1 MNREASKALKGYV
14 SWLKL
19 SRSHHTVRAYSREAK
34 EFLQHVNKSPKD
46 LTTLDVT
53 EYLNHLEKKGFKR
66 TSVYRVATGLKRLF
80 RVIGRPDLADSMPMP
95 KYESQFKPTWM
106 PFDML
111 LKLFKA
117 AKPGMKRT
125 MLMIWYELAL
135 REGEIPLLNK
145 SWLNRVTGDI
155 KVRRLK
161 RKGMAEDMISIR
173 EEAFYGRPLDAL
185 VEYLDSREDDLDAMF
200 VVRAGRYG
208 SGWRRIAQRTVAYYY
223 RQAALKA
230 GINPDKYR
238 PHCLRHSRLTH
249 MAIEM
254 IQEYGVADIAR
265 IAKFAGHVN
274 ISTTLKY
281 VHLAGEWLLLHG
293 KKEAE
298 KETPQEYMRREYA
311 KYRLGLR

>member
-1 MNREASKALKGYV
+1 M
-14 SWLKL
+14 
-19 SRSHHTVRAYSREAK
+19 
-34 EFLQHVNKSPKD
+34 
-46 LTTLDVT
+46 
-53 EYLNHLEKKGFKR
+53 EKRGFKR
-66 TSVYRVATGLKRLF
+66 TSIYRIATGLKRF
-80 RVIGRPDLADSMPMP
+80 FKVIGRSDLADSMPMP

-106 PFDML
+106 PFNML

-117 AKPGMKRT
+117 ADPGLKRT
-125 MLMIWYELAL
+125 LLMTWYELAL
-135 REGEIPLLNK
+135 REGEVPLLNR
-145 SWLNRVTGDI
+145 SWLNRETGDI

-161 RKGMAEDMISIR
+161 RKGLAEDVISIR
-173 EEAFYGRPLDAL
+173 EEAFYGRPLDTL
-185 VEYLDSREDDLDAMF
+185 LQYLDSREDNLDAMF
-200 VVRAGRYG
+200 VARAGRLG
-208 SGWRRIAQRTVAYYY
+208 SNWRRISQRTVAYYY

-230 GINPDKYR
+230 GIDPDQYR

-281 VHLAGEWLLLHG
+281 VHIAGEWLLLQ
-293 KKEAE
+293 KKRKTE

-311 KYRLGLR
+311 KYLFGLR